1 MKRRH
6 FLSAASA
13 LLAGQALAAPAKKD
27 AKEAAKKAPVLAGK
41 PGKAG
46 TPAAKN
52 AAKTAGK
59 AGAKPTP
66 PVRPAAPT
74 ASEPLTFAQPTLP
87 RSPVRFS
94 DSALIAWRQYEI
106 VTEVS
111 LPRSDSG
118 TTFWLPL
125 PIDYDTGWQKGVE
138 TRWSGNFTRAGIQRD
153 AAGDQ
158 AVFRAESD
166 GGNVQIQLT
175 SRIAVR
181 DRQFD
186 VTKRGQI
193 AERED
198 ILRRYLRPA
207 PDGFFR
213 DTAEQIVGRI
223 REPMPQARAIYD
235 WLLEHGNGDIQ
246 QLASHLDL
254 PANPSENNQA
264 LAPLF
269 VALCRAADIPARLA
283 GGIRLDA
290 PDQPHLRAEYYAPYY
305 GWIPLDIVDAAATRS
320 EALRK
325 RMFGY
330 WEMNWMA
337 LHREGDLTRN
347 WSSSPSSA
355 PSSPYQLQPW
365 AENKGRLIGAAQGLQ
380 VKISARRL
388 D

>member
-6 FLSAASA
+6 FLAAATA
-13 LLAGQALAAPAKKD
+13 LLAGQSIAAPASKTKD
-27 AKEAAKKAPVLAGK
+27 AAKKPSAPAK

-46 TPAAKN
+46 SSATKPVAN
-52 AAKTAGK
+52 ARN
-59 AGAKPTP
+59 AKPGKNVAP
-66 PVRPAAPT
+66 ARPAAPT

-87 RSPVRFS
+87 RSPVRLS
-94 DSALIAWRQYEI
+94 DTGLIAWRQYEI
-106 VTEVS
+106 VTDVS
-111 LPRSDSG
+111 LARSDSG
-118 TTFWLPL
+118 TVLYLPL
-125 PIDYDTGWQKGVE
+125 PIDYDTGWQKGSDI
-138 TRWSGNFTRAGIQRD
+138 RWSGNFTRAGIQRD

-158 AVFRAESD
+158 AVFRVESD
-166 GGNVQIQLT
+166 GGSVQVQLT

-186 VTKRGQI
+186 VTKRGQV

-207 PDGFFR
+207 PDGLFR

-235 WLLEHGNGDIQ
+235 WLLEHSNGSGELQ
-246 QLASHLDL
+246 PLLQRLEL
-254 PANPSENNQA
+254 PTPSENNQA

-269 VALCRAADIPARLA
+269 VTLCRASDIPARLA

-325 RMFGY
+325 RMFGF

-347 WSSSPSSA
+347 WNNGTPT
-355 PSSPYQLQPW
+355 SPYQLQPW
-365 AENKGRLIGAAQGLQ
+365 AEAKGRLIGAAQGLQ
-380 VKISARRL
+380 VRISARRI